1 MNGTAPVQLNVL
13 ALSAGS
19 AVAALVLL
27 VVFVAPMQV
36 SMGQMSGG
44 HMGVTSF
51 MFFAG
56 AVWAI
61 VVGAVAGGAVALT
74 YNAVVKAM
82 APHQTSHT

>member
-1 MNGTAPVQLNVL
+1 MNGTAPVLLNAL

-36 SMGQMSGG
+36 SMGEMSGG
-44 HMGVTSF
+44 HMGATSF

-56 AVWAI
+56 ALWAI
-61 VVGAVAGGAVALT
+61 VAGAVAGGAVALT

-82 APHQTSHT
+82 AAHQTSHT